1 MKELSMEERFQEEF
15 ERINSIL
22 EEAGV
27 NDKKIKMLQPVIE
40 NTAWMKV
47 KLDDSRLAVKNSQIV
62 VAYDNGG
69 GQKGIRE
76 NPMFK
81 GYEALWKSYMQGM
94 QKIVDCIPDNFAEI
108 KKSEIEKPRTMLE
121 VVRAR
126 KKA

>member
-40 NTAWMKV
+40 NTSWMKV

-62 VAYDNGG
+62 ISYDNGG

-94 QKIVDCIPDNFAEI
+94 QRIVDCIPDNFAEI